1 MAAKPLPDA
10 GTLHNIFD
18 FNPSTGLLKHR
29 IRAAHY
35 FSETGRGGQEGQASR
50 WNGRHAGKVA
60 GSKTTIGYRTV
71 RVPLI
76 GGGSVAVMC
85 HQIAWAMF
93 YGKWPEQI
101 IDHINGVRDDNRP
114 GNLRLTTLK
123 DNARNMCL
131 PRNNTSGFCGV
142 TWDSG
147 IGKWV
152 AQIIVDG
159 RRIYLGSFED
169 KIDAVAAR
177 KLANTRYGFHEGHGK
192 PKIVTYP
199 SKRKTA

>member
-1 MAAKPLPDA
+1 MANKPLPDA

-18 FNPSTGLLKHR
+18 FDPSTGFLKHR
-29 IRAAHY
+29 MRSAHY
-35 FSETGRGGQEGQASR
+35 FTSTGRGGQEGQAAR
-50 WNGRHAGKVA
+50 WNGKHAGKVA
-60 GSKTTIGYRTV
+60 GSKTAIGYRAV

-76 GGGSVAVMC
+76 GGGSVSVMS
-85 HQIAWAMF
+85 HKIAWAMF
-93 YGKWPEQI
+93 YGEWPGQI

-114 GNLRLTTLK
+114 GNLRLSTLK

-142 TWDSG
+142 IWDKG
-147 IGKWV
+147 ISKWV

-177 KLANTRYGFHEGHGK
+177 KSANSRYGFHDGHGK
-192 PKIVTYP
+192 PKIVIYRIR
-199 SKRKTA
+199 RKSA